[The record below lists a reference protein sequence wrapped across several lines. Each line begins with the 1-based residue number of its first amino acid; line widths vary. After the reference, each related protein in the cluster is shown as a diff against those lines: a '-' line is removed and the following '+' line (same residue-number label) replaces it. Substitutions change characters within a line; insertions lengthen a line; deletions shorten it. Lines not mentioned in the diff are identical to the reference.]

1 MYRLN
6 VFYYYY
12 CTNMLYLYGAQT
24 MKFQVYIISK
34 NQKIITKI
42 I

>member
-12 CTNMLYLYGAQT
+12 CTNMLYLYDGQI
-24 MKFQVYIISK
+24 MKFQVYIKRESK
-34 NQKIITKI
+34 NYY
-42 I
+42 